1 VLPRQF
7 VHLYVG
13 IYIYVDTYVFYVYN
27 ASKFLILIHLAG
39 IENRF
44 HCVFS
49 LTETTI
55 HTIFDTKVHFVAV
68 G

>member
-1 VLPRQF
+1 MLVFIFTLIHTF
-7 VHLYVG
+7 
-13 IYIYVDTYVFYVYN
+13 FYVYD
-27 ASKFLILIHLAG
+27 ASKLLILIHLAG

-44 HCVFS
+44 QCVFS

-55 HTIFDTKVHFVAV
+55 HTTFDTKVHFVAV